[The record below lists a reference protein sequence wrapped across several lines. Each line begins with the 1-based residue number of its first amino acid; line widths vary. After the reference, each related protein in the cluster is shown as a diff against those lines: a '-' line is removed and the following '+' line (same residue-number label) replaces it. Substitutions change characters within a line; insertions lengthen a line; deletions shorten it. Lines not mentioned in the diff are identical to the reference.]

1 MSFGADEE
9 ILQDF
14 LVEAG
19 EILEQLSEQ
28 LVELESR
35 PDDADLLNA
44 IFRGFHTVKGGA
56 GFLQLHELVEC
67 CHIAENVF
75 DILRK
80 GERRVDSE
88 LMDVVLEALDTVNS
102 MFGQVRER
110 TDVTPATPELLA
122 ALARLARSHNPPTRP
137 LPLSRSR
144 WLKYRLLLR
153 LQNRRLATRLPMMN
167 SSSCSIRCTAPARC
181 LQRLHRR
188 QQQQQ
193 QQRLRRRVMRSP
205 IRNLN
210 PCSISC
216 MARANLRPMPQ
227 PLRPLHLWRRA
238 VQRLPVMKS
247 PTTNSKRC
255 SINCTAK
262 ARLMAL

>member
-56 GFLQLHELVEC
+56 GFLQLNELVEC

-88 LMDVVLEALDTVNS
+88 LMDVVLEALDAVNG
-102 MFGQVRER
+102 MFSEVRER
-110 TDVTPATPELLA
+110 GPITPATPELLA
-122 ALARLARSHNPPTRP
+122 ALARLAEPAGAQAEPVAEVAAPEPVAEPVAESSSGDITDNEFELLLDSLDGAEASAPEATETQGGTARASSPPTPWQPRP
-137 LPLSRSR
+137 
-144 WLKYRLLLR
+144 
-153 LQNRRLATRLPMMN
+153 NRRPP
-167 SSSCSIRCTAPARC
+167 SQP
-181 LQRLHRR
+181 R
-188 QQQQQ
+188 QP
-193 QQRLRRRVMRSP
+193 R
-205 IRNLN
+205 RNLITAILPTTN
-210 PCSISC
+210 SKPCSISC
-216 MARANLRPMPQ
+216 MARVRSRSKPSIPLPPQ
-227 PLRPLHLWRRA
+227 PRPRKKPERPR
-238 VQRLPVMKS
+238 V
-247 PTTNSKRC
+247 T
-255 SINCTAK
+255 
-262 ARLMAL
+262 

>member
-35 PDDADLLNA
+35 PDDGDLLNA

-56 GFLQLHELVEC
+56 GFLQLNELVEC

-88 LMDVVLEALDTVNS
+88 LMDVVLEALDAVNA
-102 MFGQVRER
+102 MFTQVRER
-110 TDVTPATPELLA
+110 TEITPATPELLA
-122 ALARLARSHNPPTRP
+122 ALSRLAEPAGADEVPAAVE
-137 LPLSRSR
+137 
-144 WLKYRLLLR
+144 
-153 LQNRRLATRLPMMN
+153 Q
-167 SSSCSIRCTAPARC
+167 APAPVVEEVTDSGDITDSEFEQ
-181 LQRLHRR
+181 LLDSLNAVKAQAEAPAAATPAADSDEITDDEFESLLDQLHGKG
-188 QQQQQ
+188 QFAPDA
-193 QQRLRRRVMRSP
+193 VAPASP
-205 IRNLN
+205 PASTGAASDEITDDEFEAL
-210 PCSISC
+210 
-216 MARANLRPMPQ
+216 LDQ
-227 PLRPLHLWRRA
+227 LHGKGA
-238 VQRLPVMKS
+238 FVPD
-247 PTTNSKRC
+247 
-255 SINCTAK
+255 
-262 ARLMAL
+262 ALG